1 MSNLGIDI
9 GLGAV
14 ALLSLV
20 GIGTIIMNRKT
31 EVREPELP
39 RPNERSSENSDN
51 YNTPTDSRNNAFRTS
66 TEQRDFEDLEA
77 SRLSAYEAS
86 QERNDAIHRRLF
98 GTPRKGGKRK
108 STRKSKRKSKR
119 KL

>member
-1 MSNLGIDI
+1 MTNIVLEI
-9 GLGAV
+9 GLGAF
-14 ALLSLV
+14 ALLALV
-20 GIGTIIMNRKT
+20 GISTTVMNRKK
-31 EVREPELP
+31 EVRETVQ
-39 RPNERSSENSDN
+39 PNERYSENSD
-51 YNTPTDSRNNAFRTS
+51 YNTPTDSRNKAFRTS

-108 STRKSKRKSKR
+108 SNRKSKRR
-119 KL
+119 L